1 MYDVFAAYYDRLT
14 ENVDYAAR
22 ANYFDGLIR
31 ENMTVKDGAILLDL
45 GCGTGS
51 LTVELAARGYD
62 MIGAD
67 GSGAMLCAA
76 MGKGGERIQYIRQDF
91 TALDLYGTVDGV
103 VCALDSLNHI
113 TDEETLDETFRR
125 VALFTAPGGLFL
137 FDVNTPYKHRCVL
150 ADNAFVYDLG
160 DVFCVWQN
168 FTNHE
173 PLCTDIS
180 LDFFI
185 RRGNHY
191 VREQECF
198 RERPWEDRLLRSLL
212 PKHGYELLAVYAGD
226 TRRPLGE
233 TDQRAVYVARRLGES
248 AACTDQK

>member
-14 ENVDYAAR
+14 ANVDYAAR

-31 ENMTVKDGAILLDL
+31 ENMKVKDGAILLDL

-150 ADNAFVYDLG
+150 ADNAFVYDLE

-173 PLCTDIS
+173 SLSTDIS

-212 PKHGYELLAVYAGD
+212 QKHGYELLAVYAGD

-248 AACTDQK
+248 AACTDKK